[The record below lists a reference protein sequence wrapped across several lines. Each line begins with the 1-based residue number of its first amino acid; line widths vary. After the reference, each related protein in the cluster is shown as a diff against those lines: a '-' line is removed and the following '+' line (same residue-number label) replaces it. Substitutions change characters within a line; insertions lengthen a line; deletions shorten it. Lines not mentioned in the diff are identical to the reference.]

1 MPHVLNENIQV
12 VSSLRLDISLYIL
25 DNLSF
30 KRMKPPQRPT
40 AKQWQQATGNILLVE
55 NI

>member
-25 DNLSF
+25 DNLTF
-30 KRMKPPQRPT
+30 KPPQRPT

-55 NI
+55 HI